1 LKSLAQVVLWLLLI
15 LTMGVIRA
23 EQDLTIDITKG
34 IEGAQPIAIVPFGAQ
49 TAVPEDM
56 AAIISADLSRT
67 GRFEPLSAQSY
78 TDRPVDFSQINFSN
92 WRALQVDHIV
102 VGEIRP
108 SAGGRFTVQF
118 QLADVLQTSQLLGLS
133 FEVKGNELRRL
144 AHHISDLIYEKLTG
158 ERGAFNTRIAYITTQ
173 RQAAG
178 NVVYN
183 LVVAD
188 ADGYNPQVIL
198 RSTQPLMSPSWSPDG
213 SRLAYVS
220 FENRRSQIVVQDV
233 YSGARQTVAAYPGIN
248 GAPAWSPDGQRLAFT
263 LSKDGN
269 PEIYLYNL
277 AGGGLVRLTNSTSIN
292 TEPAWSPDGKSLVFT
307 SDRGG
312 SPQLYRL
319 SLNGGQPQR
328 LTFEGDYNA
337 RPVFSPDGRYLA
349 MVHRK
354 GGKFYIAVMDMQS
367 RQLRILTGGG
377 LDESPS
383 FAPNGRTIIYATTRG
398 GRQVL
403 AAVSVDGRVQQNLVL
418 RDNDVR
424 EPVWSPYNR

>member
-1 LKSLAQVVLWLLLI
+1 
-15 LTMGVIRA
+15 
-23 EQDLTIDITKG
+23 
-34 IEGAQPIAIVPFGAQ
+34 
-49 TAVPEDM
+49 
-56 AAIISADLSRT
+56 
-67 GRFEPLSAQSY
+67 
-78 TDRPVDFSQINFSN
+78 
-92 WRALQVDHIV
+92 
-102 VGEIRP
+102 
-108 SAGGRFTVQF
+108 
-118 QLADVLQTSQLLGLS
+118 
-133 FEVKGNELRRL
+133 
-144 AHHISDLIYEKLTG
+144 
-158 ERGAFNTRIAYITTQ
+158 
-173 RQAAG
+173 
-178 NVVYN
+178 
-183 LVVAD
+183 
-188 ADGYNPQVIL
+188 
-198 RSTQPLMSPSWSPDG
+198 
-213 SRLAYVS
+213 
-220 FENRRSQIVVQDV
+220 
-233 YSGARQTVAAYPGIN
+233 
-248 GAPAWSPDGQRLAFT
+248 
-263 LSKDGN
+263 
-269 PEIYLYNL
+269 
-277 AGGGLVRLTNSTSIN
+277 LTNSTSIN